1 MFGSP
6 PPMGV
11 GGGGAGVKGMLGSA
25 GGVGLSAEM
34 GVEAAAGAS
43 ERGFHECSVCGRGF
57 ERRWLLTRHLRTHT
71 GEKPYQCAF
80 CPFRSAQRYNIVT
93 HTVKRHPEAVPPQ
106 GHAPPLASRQE
117 WGHKDL

>member
-1 MFGSP
+1 
-6 PPMGV
+6 MGV
-11 GGGGAGVKGMLGSA
+11 GGGGAGMKGMLGSS
-25 GGVGLSAEM
+25 GGVGLSAEV
-34 GVEAAAGAS
+34 GVEAVGAA

-93 HTVKRHPEAVPPQ
+93 HTVKRHPEAVPTQ
-106 GHAPPLASRQE
+106 GHTLPMAGAAARQE